1 MKTKGKERG
10 GLPVTSSTTFP
21 LARVSL
27 SPLVIPNLLVTV
39 LVVAVAAVIV
49 LVVAILVVVAGVLR
63 LRLGTAV
70 VDVEVVLVWTG
81 GVEAMEATGE
91 GMEMV
96 RTVVVMPFD
105 SDLALVAQPAFGRAL
120 ARALVSTD
128 QDTVP
133 GDRTTTPGPPL
144 EPLSLC

>member
-1 MKTKGKERG
+1 M
-10 GLPVTSSTTFP
+10 TSSTTFP

-27 SPLVIPNLLVTV
+27 SPLVLPNLLVTV
-39 LVVAVAAVIV
+39 PVVAVAAVIV
-49 LVVAILVVVAGVLR
+49 VVVALVVVVAGVLR
-63 LRLGTAV
+63 LRLGTAG
-70 VDVEVVLVWTG
+70 VDVEVVDIEAVLVWTG

-105 SDLALVAQPAFGRAL
+105 SDLALVAQPAFGLAL
-120 ARALVSTD
+120 ALALVSTD